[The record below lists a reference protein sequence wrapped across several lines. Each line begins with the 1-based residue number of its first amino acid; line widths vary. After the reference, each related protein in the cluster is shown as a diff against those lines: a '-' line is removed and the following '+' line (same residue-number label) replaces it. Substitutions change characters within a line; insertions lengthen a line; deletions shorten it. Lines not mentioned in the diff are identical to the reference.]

1 MNWWLVRA
9 LALMA
14 ATFFVPLAWAGD
26 ASPPSMAKQ
35 LGDQLDRRPLIAI
48 GESHRSARFHRFLDS
63 LIRDRD
69 FICRVDDIV
78 VEFGNSALQ
87 ATADRYVG
95 GGEVSR
101 DEKVRMWRDTGQWL
115 VWDSPVYERFFDT
128 VREINQRRL
137 CPRPVRV
144 LLGDP
149 PIRWEEVRSAADYR
163 AFAERDQAFAGIVE
177 REVLARDRRALL
189 IIGGTHILKGRPRE
203 YEGGATVGEILERR
217 HPGLLFAV
225 LPTEDPGVAA
235 VAGLGPRRRL
245 AVVREL
251 PLGAESYARLASAR
265 TSMRVTVDGERVWRP
280 ANALGWPATAAVVDA
295 LLLLDGED
303 AEVRPDPAIYRD
315 PAYQAELR
323 RRAAIL
329 AEVYGMDFL
338 PELEALLAPDGGAA
352 SD

>member
-1 MNWWLVRA
+1 MAKLFLG
-9 LALMA
+9 LALLSLTTMTMA
-14 ATFFVPLAWAGD
+14 E
-26 ASPPSMAKQ
+26 PPPVDIPGSAVAAR
-35 LGDQLDRRPLIAI
+35 LGDQLNRTPLIAV
-48 GESHRSARFHRFLDS
+48 GESHRSARFHHFLES
-63 LIRDRD
+63 LIRNRD

-78 VEFGNSALQ
+78 VEFGNSAHQ

-95 GGEVSR
+95 GGEVSP

-128 VREINQRRL
+128 VRDVNQRRL
-137 CPRPVRV
+137 CPQPVRV

-149 PIRWEEVRSAADYR
+149 PIRWEQVRSAADYR

-189 IIGGTHILKGRPRE
+189 IMGSTHILKGRPRE

-217 HPGLLFAV
+217 HPGRLFSV
-225 LPTEDPGVAA
+225 LPTDDAA
-235 VAGLGPRRRL
+235 VSAAAGLGPRRRL
-245 AVVREL
+245 AVVGEL
-251 PLGAESYARLASAR
+251 PLGVESYARFASAR
-265 TSMRVTVDGERVWRP
+265 TSMRVMVGGERVWRP
-280 ANALGWPATAAVVDA
+280 VNALDWPATATVVDA
-295 LLLLDGED
+295 LLLLDGQDE
-303 AEVRPDPAIYRD
+303 EIRPDPAIYRD

-338 PELEALLAPDGGAA
+338 PELEALLAPEP
-352 SD
+352 SP